1 MKSLVSILLVVLAA
15 PLVHAGFY
23 DPNNLKSPLV
33 SSSGPRA
40 LPWELFRDQL
50 NDTLSIGDPKQN
62 SKPRQK
68 AIARRDQL
76 RALGQKATAAE
87 LAELGLLQWR
97 LREDQKALESLSRAR
112 GADPR
117 SFWALA
123 NLGSYFQATGQL
135 PEAGNSLEAALA
147 SFPRPWPSTPAEGE
161 WFRRAEKAQIDL
173 LRARRREAAQRPGRV
188 RSVSEVDALFPIRF
202 VGPSGEYEAGKLAD
216 AERAKLAPDAIAL
229 VQQLLLWFPEDTR
242 LLWLLGE
249 LYNAE
254 GDIRTAE
261 QVFDDCVGP
270 RNFQS
275 EALREHRRIVKD
287 AVAAIP
293 PPPAPESFLPDAN
306 TLWLVGGV
314 GGALIAIFVVLQ
326 SRELYRRLS
335 RKNQT

>member
-1 MKSLVSILLVVLAA
+1 LIAQ
-15 PLVHAGFY
+15 AGFY
-23 DPNNLKSPLV
+23 DPSTPKSPLV
-33 SSSGPRA
+33 TSSGPRA

-50 NDTLSIGDPKQN
+50 NETLSIGDPKQN
-62 SKPRQK
+62 SKQRVK

-76 RALGQKATAAE
+76 LALGARATAAE

-97 LREDQKALESLSRAR
+97 LRESQQALETLSRAK

-117 SFWALA
+117 SFWPLA

-135 PEAGNSLEAALA
+135 PEALNHLDAASA
-147 SFPRPWPSTPAEGE
+147 TFPRPWPNNPTDGE
-161 WFRRAEKAQIDL
+161 WFRKAEKVQVNL
-173 LRARRREAAQRPGRV
+173 LRARQREAAQRPGRV
-188 RSVSEVDALFPIRF
+188 RAVNEVDALFPVRF
-202 VGPSGEYEAGKLAD
+202 VGQSGNFEAGKIAD
-216 AERAKLAPDAIAL
+216 AERAKLPSDAIAL

-275 EALREHRRIVKD
+275 ETLREHRRIVKD

-293 PPPAPESFLPDAN
+293 PPEPPPPAESFLPDAS
-306 TLWLVGGV
+306 TLWIVGGI
-314 GGALIAIFVVLQ
+314 GGALIAILVLLQ
-326 SRELYRRLS
+326 SRELYRRMMRRS
-335 RKNQT
+335 DS